1 MAPGRERSAALVI
14 TESTLR
20 LLWGPR
26 AIARVA
32 VPLLLV
38 LSLAWTDRQWVSSP
52 KSLLRGWHDLAHY
65 GLVVVGVL
73 IAVYA
78 VRTFTE
84 SLGGAMEDYL
94 GLARARSAATFVSV
108 ILYGLVIMMAITGAG
123 FDLSGLLVGGALTG
137 VIVGIAA
144 QASLSNIIAGVVI
157 LFARPYS
164 AGMYVTVRTTAFG
177 GVEYSGQVRAVGLF
191 YTTLHSGGKEIRIP
205 NSTMVSAVVVLRP
218 QELDVYIPV
227 TLPRSADLPA
237 CVEMLRHDIESC
249 TVAQSAAQVALESVT
264 RAGYVVGVR
273 VFVASEAEQRAVE
286 RAITAMDGTE
296 RLWMAP

>member
-65 GLVVVGVL
+65 GLVVGGAL

-78 VRTFTE
+78 VRTFTTA
-84 SLGGAMEDYL
+84 LGGALEGYL
-94 GLARARSAATFVSV
+94 GLGRARSAAKVVSI
-108 ILYGLVIMMAITGAG
+108 ILYGIVIMLAITGTG
-123 FDLSGLLVGGALTG
+123 FNLSGLLVGGALTG

-157 LFARPYS
+157 LFVRPYS

-177 GVEYSGQVRAVGLF
+177 SVSPLARFAV
-191 YTTLHSGGKEIRIP
+191 
-205 NSTMVSAVVVLRP
+205 
-218 QELDVYIPV
+218 Q
-227 TLPRSADLPA
+227 
-237 CVEMLRHDIESC
+237 
-249 TVAQSAAQVALESVT
+249 
-264 RAGYVVGVR
+264 
-273 VFVASEAEQRAVE
+273 ASEK
-286 RAITAMDGTE
+286 TAAAA
-296 RLWMAP
+296 R